1 MAAGVTSQDGL
12 VSHTKSGV
20 TYVTGCYSSMAK
32 WLPWLRYNT
41 HVVRDNYLNDDVKR
55 EIESFD
61 SSVDEQLLDQNFMAD
76 PSDRFNIQ
84 DKFDEVPNGIAR
96 PEEDYGD
103 MTTPDMLD
111 ADDINDNI

>member
-1 MAAGVTSQDGL
+1 MSNCWIRTL
-12 VSHTKSGV
+12 
-20 TYVTGCYSSMAK
+20 
-32 WLPWLRYNT
+32 WLILY
-41 HVVRDNYLNDDVKR
+41 
-55 EIESFD
+55 
-61 SSVDEQLLDQNFMAD
+61 
-76 PSDRFNIQ
+76 IQ

>member
-1 MAAGVTSQDGL
+1 
-12 VSHTKSGV
+12 
-20 TYVTGCYSSMAK
+20 
-32 WLPWLRYNT
+32 
-41 HVVRDNYLNDDVKR
+41 
-55 EIESFD
+55 
-61 SSVDEQLLDQNFMAD
+61 MAD